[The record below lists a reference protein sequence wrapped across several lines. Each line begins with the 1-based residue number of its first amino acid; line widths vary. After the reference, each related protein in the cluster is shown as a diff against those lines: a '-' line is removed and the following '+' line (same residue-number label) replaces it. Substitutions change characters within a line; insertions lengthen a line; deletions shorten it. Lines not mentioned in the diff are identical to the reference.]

1 MEAVAPAASYHAQK
15 TRPGHVQCVKIE
27 NLCNSAFF
35 VNEKVHHRLLVVQ
48 DSKAMTN
55 VIF

>member
-35 VNEKVHHRLLVVQ
+35 V
-48 DSKAMTN
+48 A
-55 VIF
+55 